1 MVSCYRLLGDRFFT
15 LKVRSLS
22 GKDVPVSL
30 YQMNVILCPDKKGK
44 GPKTQ
49 LSPSRVS
56 VLAKRRQISVG
67 SSLRARFPDSA
78 QLSSLKEP
86 GTQPNQLL
94 GSSGR
99 PERGEIRSHK
109 LGPRQT
115 TTAIWPQRQGWGE
128 VHCCLKAWAKAS

>member
-99 PERGEIRSHK
+99 PERGGDQVPQTWTQADCHCYLATETG
-109 LGPRQT
+109 LGRGSLL
-115 TTAIWPQRQGWGE
+115 PQGLGQG
-128 VHCCLKAWAKAS
+128 